1 MRGKPYRAWIGGS
14 LTVVVITTGGVMM
27 GTSPRTRAHV
37 YSVAEVKAG
46 LARQPTAWT
55 GRVVLTRGV
64 IVTIHHSLFGA
75 GLALSSVGPPQTTV
89 LVPDIPTL
97 PHTETALLSYIFN
110 AQTDTVLLLRPQP
123 TNATAI
129 VAALGRISIVGKLL
143 PQPRHVTSY
152 TPSIYRLQL
161 LAPQQSC
168 LHNQCADAVL
178 LDATP

>member
-1 MRGKPYRAWIGGS
+1 VRGKPYRAWIGGS
-14 LTVVVITTGGVMM
+14 LTVVVITTGIVIAGS
-27 GTSPRTRAHV
+27 SPRTRTHV

-46 LARQPTAWT
+46 LARQPTVWV
-55 GRVVLTRGV
+55 GRVVLTRGIVV
-64 IVTIHHSLFGA
+64 IIHHSLFGA

-97 PHTETALLSYIFN
+97 PHTEAALLSYIFN

-123 TNATAI
+123 TNSTTI
-129 VAALGRISIVGKLL
+129 VTTLRRIPIVGKLL

-152 TPSIYRLQL
+152 VPSIYRLQL

-178 LDATP
+178 LDAAP

>member
-1 MRGKPYRAWIGGS
+1 MRGKPYRIWLGGS
-14 LTVVVITTGGVMM
+14 LTVVAIMTGIVMV
-27 GTSPRTRAHV
+27 GSSLRTEAHV

-46 LARQPTAWT
+46 LTRQPTAWV
-55 GRVVLTRGV
+55 GRVVLTRGIVV
-64 IVTIHHSLFGA
+64 IIHHSLFGT
-75 GLALSSVGPPQTTV
+75 GLALSSVGPSQTTV

-110 AQTDTVLLLRPQP
+110 ARTGTVLLLRPLP
-123 TNATAI
+123 TDSTPI
-129 VAALGRISIVGKLL
+129 MAALRHIPIVGRLL
-143 PQPRHVTSY
+143 PQPRRVVSY
-152 TPSIYRLQL
+152 APAIYRLQL